1 MNKLCIFTLF
11 VGFKLHAAIPQAIE
25 EHLQRLRPLSDRIPA
40 YYTPQQRN
48 LALQRMADL
57 LIQKFFQSIFLSKSK
72 ATFTKEK
79 LYKYL
84 QKDLGS
90 ATRDTTKSFAINNN
104 TKKWLAS
111 SEIASIKDSFNGQL
125 NGNILT
131 VAFRDEEVPIKIE
144 DASEELKLIIDGIA
158 ININGNSETQGKCL
172 DMSID
177 KNKETLNIHWVGTFH
192 TACPFINKRQGKIL
206 LELAEA
212 IAVVLH
218 LKKMALSDDSHV
230 FCLNTNDRI
239 DLRTLKIFQ
248 TGKSWY
254 EKRGFKLVLNDQQRE
269 QHNMDIIKFRN
280 YDINKIK
287 KEINDVNYTYLE
299 AEKLKYSKLLENT
312 DKVRSHDYKNIQA
325 KINYYN
331 NFEEQRKLF
340 IKELKNFKK
349 EHDNKN
355 LSEFMTWLNKKDC
368 HSYSLIYNLLFPDF
382 EQAQPFSFSV
392 PHNPRLVKIVK
403 DQRS

>member
-1 MNKLCIFTLF
+1 
-11 VGFKLHAAIPQAIE
+11 
-25 EHLQRLRPLSDRIPA
+25 
-40 YYTPQQRN
+40 
-48 LALQRMADL
+48 
-57 LIQKFFQSIFLSKSK
+57 
-72 ATFTKEK
+72 
-79 LYKYL
+79 
-84 QKDLGS
+84 
-90 ATRDTTKSFAINNN
+90 
-104 TKKWLAS
+104 
-111 SEIASIKDSFNGQL
+111 
-125 NGNILT
+125 
-131 VAFRDEEVPIKIE
+131 
-144 DASEELKLIIDGIA
+144 
-158 ININGNSETQGKCL
+158 
-172 DMSID
+172 
-177 KNKETLNIHWVGTFH
+177 
-192 TACPFINKRQGKIL
+192 
-206 LELAEA
+206 LAEA